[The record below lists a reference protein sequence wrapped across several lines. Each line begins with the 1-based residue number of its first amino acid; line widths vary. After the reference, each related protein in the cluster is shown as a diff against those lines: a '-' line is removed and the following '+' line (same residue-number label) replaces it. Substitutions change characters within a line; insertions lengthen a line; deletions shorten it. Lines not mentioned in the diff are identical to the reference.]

1 MGEVDAKGGGV
12 TRQDLGYDWYTVS
25 LLMDHHS
32 LKYRGKVLEREVA
45 EAVGEVVKEFLK
57 FL

>member
-1 MGEVDAKGGGV
+1 VDAKGGGV